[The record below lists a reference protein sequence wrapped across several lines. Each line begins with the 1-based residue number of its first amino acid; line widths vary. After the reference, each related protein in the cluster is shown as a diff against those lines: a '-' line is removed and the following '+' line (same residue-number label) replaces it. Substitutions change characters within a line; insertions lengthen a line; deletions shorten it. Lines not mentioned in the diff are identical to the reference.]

1 MTTAAASDYT
11 PGLDLGDLDF
21 ADPTPAE
28 RAARLAAAGLD
39 ADPAAGAVT
48 FVRAPAAPPARTVA
62 PAPVAPAP
70 APVASAPVASAVDP
84 IIGAVGM
91 IAFLRALVAW
101 AVARADALT
110 AAAVWW
116 VTYQECRRLG
126 AAMPDFLREGVRLGL
141 ISEATAAAMPAP
153 TVAPA
158 PIKMPVPA
166 PAPVVE
172 APLVAPAAA
181 AGVRILRHPLG
192 LGVEAPFPGV
202 AGFERNKCLKDAGA
216 SWRCHDSMARPAKGA
231 PGVWAFSADVLP
243 RIRTILTRYHGT
255 DGGPAPQATATAV
268 VAPAPVAAPAPA
280 PVAPAPNPVAAAL
293 TTATTTA
300 TPVVVPAPGRRGVTA
315 PASAAETRA
324 ARERRVRRE
333 AELAAQSALDAAI
346 TVALA
351 NPTGDYPHGC
361 LAAWR
366 PTGEVAWSTLCDA
379 AVAAGVPAPA
389 MRSVRATASDAV
401 RTLQGNGLLVET
413 ITRGSKWTVYRP
425 ASVARVGE
433 SIGAAT
439 LVAALVEDART
450 PDRVR
455 LELDGPADLCTVVR
469 DAFDRARRDAR
480 LDSAEVSLW
489 LSSILASWRAVPTA
503 YGRWVAPGAPT
514 DGWRRLADA
523 LASREISIPRRPAAI
538 ASAADV
544 RDEITAGLRTEVAN
558 LIQGIRDQ
566 RDRAKARP
574 AGEGEA
580 PRDLGARAALTA
592 VTEIG
597 TVRAKVAMYEVITG
611 PLTDARAA
619 LDALETELAPLA
631 GDTSMRGAMLEMD

>member
-11 PGLDLGDLDF
+11 PGLDLSDLDF
-21 ADPTPAE
+21 AEPTPAE

-48 FVRAPAAPPARTVA
+48 FVRAPVAPA

-70 APVASAPVASAVDP
+70 VATAPAVDP
-84 IIGAVGM
+84 AAAPGVLGL
-91 IAFLRALVAW
+91 IAFLGTFLLWCRNAPRLDA
-101 AVARADALT
+101 AR
-110 AAAVWW
+110 VWW
-116 VTYQECRRLG
+116 ATYCETRRLG
-126 AAMPDFLREGVRLGL
+126 AAPSPALLAMGAAYGL
-141 ISEATAAAMPAP
+141 VPA
-153 TVAPA
+153 APA
-158 PIKMPVPA
+158 PVAAAPA

-231 PGVWAFSADVLP
+231 PGVWAFSADALP

-255 DGGPAPQATATAV
+255 DGGPAPQATAAPAASVAPAAV
-268 VAPAPVAAPAPA
+268 VAPAPVAS
-280 PVAPAPNPVAAAL
+280 VAPAPNPVAAAL

-300 TPVVVPAPGRRGVTA
+300 APVVVPAPGRRGGVTA

-324 ARERRVRRE
+324 ARERRARRE
-333 AELAAQSALDAAI
+333 AELTAQSALDAAI

-379 AVAAGVPAPA
+379 AAAAGVSAPA

-439 LVAALVEDART
+439 LVATLVDDTRT

-455 LELDGPADLCTVVR
+455 LELDGPADLCAVVR

-523 LASREISIPRRPAAI
+523 LASREINIPRRPAAV